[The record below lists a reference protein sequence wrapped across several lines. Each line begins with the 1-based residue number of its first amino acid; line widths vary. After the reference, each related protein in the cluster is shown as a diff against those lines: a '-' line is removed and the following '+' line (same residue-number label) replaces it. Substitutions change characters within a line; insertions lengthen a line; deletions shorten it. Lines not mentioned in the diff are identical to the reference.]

1 MKKMFTLLALTLIV
15 SMATFAQKPL
25 YGTAATPQKAEK
37 SLKVTKPNA
46 KRVASKPMMA
56 ETSKNGTPIKASK
69 ALAAAKAPEVVT
81 PPENA
86 DVLYYTLEG
95 NYYTYSQSGWM
106 GPYSTERTV
115 KVVFDDNDVY
125 VSGLFHYITDAYV
138 KGSTEDGETV
148 TFPMGQ
154 YLGTVSGYDLYSG
167 AQDDEGKFI
176 DMTATYDAETGVFT
190 FNTIAG
196 TCAVNDKGELDGL
209 YALGDEGI
217 TLTPA
222 GEGVLVPIEPPSSL
236 TTEEYLFKGDNYFAD
251 SGEDP
256 TVSRIVNVGFYGNDV
271 YIQGFSGDIPDAWI
285 KGTLTDGKYV
295 FALGEY
301 LGKYYDIYDLQ
312 LAGYTGKNYSD
323 ISFIYDATEHKF
335 TATTPMLGNIFYDPE
350 EESYYWSELFNGT
363 ITITKIVEK
372 AATPVKPTIQNI
384 GFGYYGDYLDFA
396 INMTDTEGNGLLP
409 SKVAYKLWSED
420 ELGSQ
425 SEVTLS
431 TADYE
436 KLDADLT
443 EIPYTFSDGY
453 DIYKNLIYLNMKE
466 HKSWVRVGL
475 QTIYNGGG
483 EKHESE
489 ITWYEIPWYKYIS
502 DEEIPSDMPI
512 TANAVNGTTDPDKKT
527 AFTGTVNVGL
537 YGEGQLIY
545 IQGILP
551 GTKMWTVGL
560 KDGNTYKMING
571 CYLADYRSEH
581 LSLYLIGY
589 DSATKKIEAPVLE
602 IDETNGVY
610 KMKNEWIIN
619 ADYTDKLYYF
629 EWINSGTTIA
639 INGEDTGISE
649 VRANKAA
656 ADNKVYNLAG
666 QQVGKDYKGLIIK
679 NGKKFI
685 NK

>member
-37 SLKVTKPNA
+37 SLKVTMPNA

-56 ETSKNGTPIKASK
+56 ETSKNGTPFKASK
-69 ALAAAKAPEVVT
+69 APAAAKAPEVVT

-95 NYYTYSQSGWM
+95 NYYIYNGGWV
-106 GPYSTERTV
+106 GPQTAERTV
-115 KVVFDDNDVY
+115 KVVFDGNDVY

-154 YLGTVSGYDLYSG
+154 YLGNGGADFYSG

-176 DMTATYDAETGVFT
+176 DMTATFDAETGVFT

-196 TCAVNDKGELDGL
+196 TCAVDDSGNLYGL
-209 YALGDEGI
+209 YAYGDEGI

-222 GEGVLVPIEPPSSL
+222 GDDVLVPIEPPSSL
-236 TTEEYLFKGDNYFAD
+236 TTEEYLFKGNNYFAET
-251 SGEDP
+251 GEDP

-271 YIQGFSGDIPDAWI
+271 YIQGFSAYLPNAWI

-301 LGKYYDIYDLQ
+301 LGKYYDAYDLQ
-312 LAGYTGKNYSD
+312 LAGITSDIIYSD
-323 ISFIYDATEHKF
+323 ITFIYDATENKF
-335 TATTPMLGNIFYDPE
+335 TATTQFLGTIYYYPE
-350 EESYYWSELFNGT
+350 AERYYWDELFNGT

-384 GFGYYGDYLDFA
+384 GFGYFGDYLDFA
-396 INMTDTEGNGLLP
+396 INMTDTEGNGLIP
-409 SKVAYKLWSED
+409 SKVAYKFWSED

-443 EIPYTFSDGY
+443 EIPYTFSDDY
-453 DIYKNLIYLNMKE
+453 DIYNNNIYLNMQE
-466 HKSWVRVGL
+466 HYEWVKVGL

-489 ITWYEIPWYKYIS
+489 ITWYEIPWYTYIS
-502 DEEIPSDMPI
+502 DKDIPSDMPI
-512 TANAVNGTTDPDKKT
+512 TANEVSGTKNPDSPE
-527 AFTGTVNVGL
+527 AFTSSVNVGL
-537 YGEGQLIY
+537 YGEGKYIF
-545 IQGILP
+545 IQGILE
-551 GTKMWTVGL
+551 GTKMWTMGQ
-560 KDGNTYKMING
+560 KDGDTYKMING
-571 CYLADYRSEH
+571 CYLADHAGYYK
-581 LSLYLIGY
+581 SLYLIGY
-589 DSATKKIEAPVLE
+589 NTETGKIEAPVLE

-610 KMKNEWIIN
+610 KMKNDWIIN
-619 ADYTDKLYYF
+619 ADYLDKLFYF
-629 EWINSGTTIA
+629 EWINNGTTIA

-666 QQVGKDYKGLIIK
+666 QQVGKEYKGLIIK

>member
-37 SLKVTKPNA
+37 SLKVTMPNA

-56 ETSKNGTPIKASK
+56 VTSKNGTPFKASK

-81 PPENA
+81 PPENS

-95 NYYTYSQSGWM
+95 NYYIYNDGWL
-106 GPYSTERTV
+106 GPQPAERTV

-154 YLGTVSGYDLYSG
+154 YLGTKSGNDLYSG

-176 DMTATYDAETGVFT
+176 DMTATYDAESGVFT

-196 TCAVNDKGELDGL
+196 TSAVNDKGELSGL
-209 YALGDEGI
+209 YAYGDEGI

-222 GEGVLVPIEPPSSL
+222 GEGVLVPIEPPSKL
-236 TTEEYLFKGDNYFAD
+236 TTEEYLFKGNNYFAET
-251 SGEDP
+251 GEDP
-256 TVSRIVNVGFYGNDV
+256 TVSRIVNVGTYGNDV
-271 YIQGFSGDIPDAWI
+271 YIQGFSAYLPDAWI

-301 LGKYYDIYDLQ
+301 LGKYYDAYDLQ
-312 LAGYTGKNYSD
+312 LAGDTGEKYSD
-323 ISFIYDATEHKF
+323 ITFIYDATENKF
-335 TATTPMLGNIFYDPE
+335 TATTQYLGTIFYYPE
-350 EESYYWSELFNGT
+350 AGRYYWDELFDGT

-396 INMTDTEGNGLLP
+396 INMTDTEGNGLSP

-431 TADYE
+431 TADYV

-443 EIPYTFSDGY
+443 EIPYTFSDNY
-453 DIYKNLIYLNMKE
+453 DIKNNQIYLNMKE
-466 HKSWVRVGL
+466 HNDWVKVGL
-475 QTIYNGGG
+475 QTIYYGCG

-489 ITWYEIPWYKYIS
+489 ITWYEIPWYTYIS
-502 DEEIPSDMPI
+502 DKKIPSDMPI

-537 YGEGQLIY
+537 YGEGQFIF

-551 GTKMWTVGL
+551 GSKMWVLGQ
-560 KDGNTYKMING
+560 KDGDTYKMVNG
-571 CYLADYRSEH
+571 CYLANYTGNNS
-581 LSLYLIGY
+581 SLYLIGY

-610 KMKNEWIIN
+610 KMKNDWIIN
-619 ADYTDKLYYF
+619 ADYVDKLYYF
-629 EWINSGTTIA
+629 EWINNGTTIA

-656 ADNKVYNLAG
+656 ADNKAYNLAG
-666 QQVGKDYKGLIIK
+666 QQVGKEYKGLIIK
-679 NGKKFI
+679 NGKKYI

>member
-37 SLKVTKPNA
+37 SLKVTMPNA

-95 NYYTYSQSGWM
+95 NYYIYDDGWL
-106 GPYSTERTV
+106 GPQPAERTV
-115 KVVFDDNDVY
+115 KVVFDGNDVY

-154 YLGTVSGYDLYSG
+154 YLGTVSGYDFYSG

-190 FNTIAG
+190 FNTIVG
-196 TCAVNDKGELDGL
+196 TCAVNDKGELDGV

-222 GEGVLVPIEPPSSL
+222 GDDVLVPIEPPSTL

-384 GFGYYGDYLDFA
+384 GFGYWGDYLDFA
-396 INMTDTEGNGLLP
+396 INMTDTEGNGLIP

-420 ELGSQ
+420 LLGSQ

-431 TADYE
+431 TADYVM
-436 KLDADLT
+436 LDADLT
-443 EIPYTFSDGY
+443 EIPYTFSDDY
-453 DIYKNLIYLNMKE
+453 DIYNNNIYLNMDE
-466 HKSWVRVGL
+466 HYDWVKVGL
-475 QTIYNGGG
+475 QTIYYGCG

-502 DEEIPSDMPI
+502 DKDIPSDMPI
-512 TANAVNGTTDPDKKT
+512 TANAVSGTKDPDSPE
-527 AFTGTVNVGL
+527 AFTSSVNVGL
-537 YGEGQLIY
+537 YAEGKYIF
-545 IQGILP
+545 IQGILE
-551 GTKMWTVGL
+551 GTKMWVLGQ

-610 KMKNEWIIN
+610 KMKNDWIIN